1 MGLFSRLL
9 QSSIRYIE
17 KDLDRKSPHA
27 MEEVYA
33 KKVALYT
40 RRYGTVD
47 QRTLAIRMY
56 YAAAMINSGNASGAE
71 AEAAELIPEL
81 HSLDSSGSAL
91 WLRAARKCHARALSE
106 LGRNDEAAAE
116 WDILAS
122 DNDRVLGPANEESIE
137 AHECHAV
144 ALWRLGRGSEAE
156 PELAAAVAMRTATSG
171 ADTDATLKARK
182 NHAEVLSDLG
192 RYQESEAAW
201 KELADAYNRLK
212 GASDPATLDA
222 RDMHAQALYELGR
235 MLDAAVEFAQV
246 AEVRESVLG
255 ASHPDTR
262 RVRRWQEAAER
273 KSHDR

>member
-1 MGLFSRLL
+1 
-9 QSSIRYIE
+9 
-17 KDLDRKSPHA
+17 
-27 MEEVYA
+27 
-33 KKVALYT
+33 
-40 RRYGTVD
+40 
-47 QRTLAIRMY
+47 
-56 YAAAMINSGNASGAE
+56 
-71 AEAAELIPEL
+71 
-81 HSLDSSGSAL
+81 
-91 WLRAARKCHARALSE
+91 
-106 LGRNDEAAAE
+106 
-116 WDILAS
+116 
-122 DNDRVLGPANEESIE
+122 
-137 AHECHAV
+137 
-144 ALWRLGRGSEAE
+144 
-156 PELAAAVAMRTATSG
+156 MRTATSG

-212 GASDPATLDA
+212 GASYPATLDA